1 MLTIDDHDAHQDP
14 SLDPDRHPGPSA
26 TTGPTTDLTDLPILD
41 EVPLLGAAMA
51 AARRIDRDV
60 ATLLDALLTLQ
71 DHDVAEAVT
80 GIPLEQWLSI
90 AGRRTA
96 SDRRMLLTACD
107 VLRRLPSLRTA
118 FVHTAEVSWAQVRAV
133 ALMVERVPHRFDDLI
148 DAELARTIDACR
160 GDEPDVLTQA
170 VSRAVRSLDP
180 EPTRATQDAAERDE
194 FVALQP
200 RLDGSG
206 GRLFGELGPLGFAT
220 VDAALTPARGAAAGR
235 TTAEGDAE
243 GSGAG
248 SAEAAPAFGTA
259 GRQRAR
265 RLINLCDGGLGDPTR
280 TPEGS
285 TGRPSTPGAP
295 PPGPSTPGVDGDR
308 AAPPAAAAQGSRP
321 QLLVRLDLDT
331 LLDRDRLP
339 AELLTKLTGGK
350 LWLDGATARRLANAR
365 GADLRTVV
373 LDRTGR
379 VVGVGRRTRIA
390 PGWLRDATL
399 ALHDTCSHPGC
410 TVAARRCDVD
420 HARPWHPVRPD
431 AVPGRTDIDELAPLC
446 RHHNHRKEA
455 DGWRVAQDAD
465 GTRRWHHPRS
475 GLAATTRPATWRAPP

>member
-1 MLTIDDHDAHQDP
+1 MLTINDPTDDRVVDHA
-14 SLDPDRHPGPSA
+14 PDRARGGAAGPSA
-26 TTGPTTDLTDLPILD
+26 TTDPIDLPMLD

-71 DHDVAEAVT
+71 DDEVAETAT
-80 GIPLEQWLSI
+80 GISLEQWLAI

-107 VLRRLPSLRTA
+107 ALRRLPSLRSAFLVTA
-118 FVHTAEVSWAQVRAV
+118 DVSWAQVRAV
-133 ALMVERVPHRFDDLI
+133 ALMVERVPRRFDDLI
-148 DAELARTIDACR
+148 DGELARTIEACR

-206 GRLFGELGPLGFAT
+206 GRLFGDLGPLGFAT
-220 VDAALTPARGAAAGR
+220 VDAALTPARTNPADR
-235 TTAEGDAE
+235 TTTADDGSDRSEGGSDAASP
-243 GSGAG
+243 G
-248 SAEAAPAFGTA
+248 FGTA

-265 RLINLCDGGLGDPTR
+265 RLIDLCDGVLGDA
-280 TPEGS
+280 S
-285 TGRPSTPGAP
+285 DAPGASARATSA
-295 PPGPSTPGVDGDR
+295 PGADGDG
-308 AAPPAAAAQGSRP
+308 AAPATAAPQGSRP

-331 LLDRDRLP
+331 LLDREQLP

-350 LWLDGATARRLANAR
+350 LWLDGATARRLADAR
-365 GADLRTVV
+365 GADLRAVV

-410 TVAARRCDVD
+410 QIAARRCDID
-420 HARPWHPVRPD
+420 HARPWFPVHRDRPAGD
-431 AVPGRTDIDELAPLC
+431 TDIDQLAPVC

-455 DGWRVAQDAD
+455 DGWRVEQEAD

-475 GLAATTRPATWRAPP
+475 GLTTTTRPATWRAPP

>member
-1 MLTIDDHDAHQDP
+1 MLTIDDRTDDRVADHA
-14 SLDPDRHPGPSA
+14 PDRERGGTAGPSV
-26 TTGPTTDLTDLPILD
+26 TTDPIDLPMLD

-60 ATLLDALLTLQ
+60 ATLLDALITLQ
-71 DHDVAEAVT
+71 DHDVAEAAT
-80 GIPLEQWLSI
+80 GISLEQWLSI

-107 VLRRLPSLRTA
+107 ALRRLPSLRSS
-118 FVHTAEVSWAQVRAV
+118 FVHSADVSWAQVRAV
-133 ALMVERVPHRFDDLI
+133 ALMIERVPRRLDDLI
-148 DAELARTIDACR
+148 DGELARTIDACR

-180 EPTRATQDAAERDE
+180 EPTRATQDAAERE
-194 FVALQP
+194 QFVALQP

-220 VDAALTPARGAAAGR
+220 VDAALTPARGTPADPA
-235 TTAEGDAE
+235 TAEDDGSDRSTDGSDDA
-243 GSGAG
+243 SP
-248 SAEAAPAFGTA
+248 SFGTA

-265 RLINLCDGGLGDPTR
+265 RLIALCDGVLGDGP
-280 TPEGS
+280 GS
-285 TGRPSTPGAP
+285 PGANR
-295 PPGPSTPGVDGDR
+295 DGTSGNG
-308 AAPPAAAAQGSRP
+308 AAPQGSRP

-331 LLDRDRLP
+331 LLDRDHLP
-339 AELLTKLTGGK
+339 AELLTRLTGGK
-350 LWLDGATARRLANAR
+350 LWLDGATARRLADER
-365 GADLRTVV
+365 GADLRAVV

-410 TVAARRCDVD
+410 QIAARRSDID

-431 AVPGRTDIDELAPLC
+431 AVPGRTDVDELAPLC

-455 DGWRVAQDAD
+455 DGWQVHQDAD
-465 GTRRWHHPRS
+465 GTRHWRHPRS
-475 GLAATTRPATWRAPP
+475 GLATTTRPASWRAPP

>member
-1 MLTIDDHDAHQDP
+1 MLTIDDRAADHAPDHA
-14 SLDPDRHPGPSA
+14 PDRARGGAAGPSA
-26 TTGPTTDLTDLPILD
+26 STDPIDLPVLD

-80 GIPLEQWLSI
+80 GISLEQWLSI

-107 VLRRLPSLRTA
+107 ALRRLPSLRSA
-118 FVHTAEVSWAQVRAV
+118 FVQSAEVSWAQVRAV
-133 ALMVERVPHRFDDLI
+133 ALMVERVPRRFDDLI
-148 DAELARTIDACR
+148 DAELARTIEACR

-180 EPTRATQDAAERDE
+180 EPTRATQDAAEREE

-220 VDAALTPARGAAAGR
+220 VDAALTPARGTPADR
-235 TTAEGDAE
+235 TAAEGDSDRSRS
-243 GSGAG
+243 GSDD
-248 SAEAAPAFGTA
+248 APPRLGTA

-265 RLINLCDGGLGDPTR
+265 RLIDLCDRVLGDASE
-280 TPEGS
+280 TPEAS
-285 TGRPSTPGAP
+285 ARGA
-295 PPGPSTPGVDGDR
+295 STPGVDG
-308 AAPPAAAAQGSRP
+308 AAPQGSRP

-350 LWLDGATARRLANAR
+350 LWLDGATARRLADAR
-365 GADLRTVV
+365 GADLRAVV

-410 TVAARRCDVD
+410 NIAARRCDID

-431 AVPGRTDIDELAPLC
+431 AVAGRTDVDELAPLC

-455 DGWRVAQDAD
+455 DGWQVHQDAD
-465 GTRRWHHPRS
+465 GTRHWRHPRS
-475 GLAATTRPATWRAPP
+475 GLATTTRPATWRAPP